1 MEKTQKE
8 YYLNEQMQAIQKEL
22 GGKDEFKNEIEE
34 LEDKLGRRRCR
45 PRRARSASGNSRS
58 SR

>member
-22 GGKDEFKNEIEE
+22 GEHDEFKNEINE
-34 LEDKLGRRRCR
+34 LEERAKQKKLSRRRR
-45 PRRARSASGNSRS
+45 PRSRRS
-58 SR
+58 